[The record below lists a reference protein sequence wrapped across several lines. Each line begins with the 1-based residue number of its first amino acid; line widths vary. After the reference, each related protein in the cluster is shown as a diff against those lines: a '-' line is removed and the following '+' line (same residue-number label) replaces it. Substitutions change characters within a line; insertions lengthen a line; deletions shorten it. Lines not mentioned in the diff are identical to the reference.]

1 MTREQ
6 QKRIETGVEKKQD
19 MSEDQVKSIYLGI
32 GSNLGNKL
40 TNIERTKFSLIT
52 NNIKILKCSSYY
64 ESLSW
69 PNPNNPKFLNIV
81 LEIETGFDPPEL
93 FKKCKQIE
101 RKLGRIKSQKNY
113 PRVIDIDIIDYR
125 GEIKKIK
132 ELILP
137 HPRCHLRN
145 FVLFPIL
152 QIDPNWSHPILK
164 KNARFLINNLDRK
177 LRIEI
182 TRLQKN
188 VNIQT

>member
-1 MTREQ
+1 M
-6 QKRIETGVEKKQD
+6 IH
-19 MSEDQVKSIYLGI
+19 LNI
-32 GSNLGNKL
+32 GSNLESKYGSKFD
-40 TNIERTKFSLIT
+40 NISIAVNLLIESK
-52 NNIKILKCSSYY
+52 IKIYKISNFYETPSY
-64 ESLSW
+64 
-69 PNPNNPKFLNIV
+69 PNNNFPKFLNV
-81 LEIETGFDPPEL
+81 GLLVDYNNSYLDL
-93 FKKCKQIE
+93 FKIIKKIE
-101 RKLGRIKSQKNY
+101 KKLGRIRTKKND
-113 PRVIDIDIIDYR
+113 PRVIDIDIIDFR
-125 GEIKKIK
+125 SEVKKTK

>member
-1 MTREQ
+1 M
-6 QKRIETGVEKKQD
+6 IH
-19 MSEDQVKSIYLGI
+19 LNI
-32 GSNLGNKL
+32 GSNLDSKHGSRFD
-40 TNIERTKFSLIT
+40 NIFIAIDLLI
-52 NNIKILKCSSYY
+52 NSKIKIKKISNFYETPSY
-64 ESLSW
+64 
-69 PNPNNPKFLNIV
+69 PNNNFPKFLNVGLLIDYNNDC
-81 LEIETGFDPPEL
+81 FNL
-93 FKKCKQIE
+93 FKIIKKIE
-101 RKLGRIKSQKNY
+101 KKLGRIRTKKND
-113 PRVIDIDIIDYR
+113 PRVIDIDIIDFR
-125 GEIKKIK
+125 SEVKKTK